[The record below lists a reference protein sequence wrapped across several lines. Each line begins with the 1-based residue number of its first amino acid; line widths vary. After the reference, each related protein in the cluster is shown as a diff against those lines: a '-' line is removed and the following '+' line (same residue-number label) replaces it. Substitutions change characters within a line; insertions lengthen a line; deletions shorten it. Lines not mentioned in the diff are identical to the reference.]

1 MKSTDYISDVVQN
14 LLKKFGIEIKRRVC
28 FIFQAKK
35 FLFVETFW
43 CHGLTEQFQY
53 FWAFGCSV
61 VVCIFF
67 TFSPWIWQM
76 NFETDKSLTVQGNF
90 GKIID
95 ADRNEL
101 SFFSI

>member
-1 MKSTDYISDVVQN
+1 
-14 LLKKFGIEIKRRVC
+14 
-28 FIFQAKK
+28 
-35 FLFVETFW
+35 
-43 CHGLTEQFQY
+43 
-53 FWAFGCSV
+53 
-61 VVCIFF
+61 
-67 TFSPWIWQM
+67 M